1 MKKRRQRS
9 RKSGFTL
16 MEVLLVL
23 VILVILGSMVGV
35 WIRGAQKTAFADS
48 AQSQIMLFKQA
59 LESYQL
65 DLAAY
70 PQTED
75 GLQALIQ
82 PPSSLPNPKR
92 WRRRYLDALQVP
104 LDPWGNQYDYKLVNA
119 DEYVITSFGPDMQQG
134 TADDI
139 TSQPAVQQ

>member
-1 MKKRRQRS
+1 MKTRRQPIR
-9 RKSGFTL
+9 RSGFTL

-35 WIRGAQKTAFADS
+35 WIRGAQKKAFADS
-48 AQSQIMLFKQA
+48 AQAQIGLFKQA

-65 DLAAY
+65 DIASY

-82 PPSSLPNPKR
+82 PPSSLTNPAR
-92 WRRRYLDALQVP
+92 WTRRYLDAQQVP
-104 LDPWGNQYDYKLVNA
+104 LDPWGNQYQYQLINP
-119 DEYVITSFGPDMQQG
+119 DEYVISSFGPDMQQG
-134 TADDI
+134 TQDDI
-139 TSQPAVQQ
+139 SSQPVVNQ